1 MIGSLFKGMLR
12 ELDGL
17 GMNSSMLDSGNRK
30 SKGGFSEINW
40 EYWWQSIRVNRNVL
54 DGEVKSN

>member
-1 MIGSLFKGMLR
+1 MIGSLFKGMLL

-17 GMNSSMLDSGNRK
+17 EMNSSMLDIGNRK

-40 EYWWQSIRVNRNVL
+40 ELLVAIDTGQSECIE
-54 DGEVKSN
+54 DGEE